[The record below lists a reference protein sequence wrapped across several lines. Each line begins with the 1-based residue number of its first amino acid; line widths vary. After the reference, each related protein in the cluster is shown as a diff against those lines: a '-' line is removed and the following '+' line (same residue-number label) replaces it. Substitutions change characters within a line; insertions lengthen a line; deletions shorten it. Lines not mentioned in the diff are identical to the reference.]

1 MSPDCSAP
9 IIIVI
14 PSLVGGGA
22 ERVASILAAEFSKY
36 HRTILVTFKG
46 NTLESY
52 KLPQHV
58 EVFSLHEEYSR
69 TSYVFRPLRR
79 IFRILRIIN
88 GYQNPRLL
96 SLLESANLPTLIAGL
111 LLRILGRKL
120 RISVSVRNNPRY
132 VHFIHKWF
140 CFMLYPFADNVIC
153 LSKGVLNDTAWQLS
167 NLSNKIF
174 LPNPVVINA
183 DLTTYNSDF
192 FFKRDRPFIFTAGRL
207 VSQKNHIY
215 LINSYVSSRLW
226 QTHDLL
232 IFGDGPKRDSLIA
245 IIEATDMTRFIQLKG
260 RFTDLMPIFKAAD
273 AFVLSSTY
281 EGLGN
286 VILESMAAKC
296 LVISVDCDYGPRE
309 LIGAN
314 HQRGILCDGENSLS
328 LIGGLNALKA
338 VPPEHRA
345 LMTNA
350 AYQYVK
356 TNHDSLIVSRE
367 WLRVI

>member
-14 PSLVGGGA
+14 PSLFGGGA

-36 HRTILVTFKG
+36 ERTILITFKG

-52 KLPQHV
+52 KLPQNV
-58 EVFSLHEEYSR
+58 EMFSMHEEYSR

-111 LLRILGRKL
+111 LLRIVGKKL
-120 RISVSVRNNPRY
+120 RISVSVRNNPRF
-132 VHFIHKWF
+132 VHLIHKWF
-140 CFMLYPFADNVIC
+140 CFILYPFADNVIC
-153 LSKGVLNDTAWQLS
+153 LSRGVLNDPAWQLS
-167 NLSNKIF
+167 YLCNKIF
-174 LPNPVVINA
+174 LPNPVVINPE
-183 DLTTYNSDF
+183 LKSYNCGF
-192 FFKRDRPFIFTAGRL
+192 LFKTDRPFIFTAGRL
-207 VSQKNHIY
+207 VNQKNHIY
-215 LINSYVSSRLW
+215 LINCYVASRLW

-245 IIEATDMTRFIQLKG
+245 KIKATNMTRFIQLKG
-260 RFTDLMPIFKAAD
+260 RFNDLMPVFKAAD

-286 VILESMAAKC
+286 VILESMAANC
-296 LVISVDCDYGPRE
+296 LAISVDCDYGPRE
-309 LIGAN
+309 LIGDN

-328 LIGGLNALKA
+328 LIGGLNALSA
-338 VPPEHRA
+338 LSPEQRG

-350 AYQYVK
+350 AYQFVK
-356 TNHDSLIVSRE
+356 SNHDSLIVCRE
-367 WLRVI
+367 WMREI